1 MCSRAQPR
9 VLRAAARVK
18 GCSSACRSVAC
29 APQPAAAAFAL
40 MRCSISSSAA
50 VACTCVSG
58 AAPRRRL
65 DPLGEMAARRRNGQ
79 DGALPPL
86 SRARGMAAAGSQR
99 SEEEGSSWR
108 WCCMKS
114 GSTQAMS
121 MVGTRRAV
129 SAAVAAI
136 AVAVAALGAALAC
149 DSLGWRWRSSS
160 CSVERSSLVCQRVSA
175 CTAAACRAC
184 TASVGCGNSSA
195 ASPRSG
201 PPAAPP
207 RRTCARTVRQLRG
220 TAALCDM
227 LQARAPSQHIAT
239 LLPVYHAVCVV
250 RPCVCSPGRRG
261 KPAPARADRA
271 HSAHT
276 CRGTE

>member
-1 MCSRAQPR
+1 MCCRLQPHVLQAAAPR
-9 VLRAAARVK
+9 VR
-18 GCSSACRSVAC
+18 GCSITCRSVVC
-29 APQPAAAAFAL
+29 APQPSAAACAL
-40 MRCSISSSAA
+40 MRSSISSSAA

-86 SRARGMAAAGSQR
+86 SRGMAAAGSQR

-129 SAAVAAI
+129 SDAVAAVVAVAAAAAAAVAA
-136 AVAVAALGAALAC
+136 AVAAAAVAAAALGAALAC

-160 CSVERSSLVCQRVSA
+160 CSAERSSLVCQRVSA

-207 RRTCARTVRQLRG
+207 RRTCTRTVRQVRG
-220 TAALCDM
+220 T
-227 LQARAPSQHIAT
+227 
-239 LLPVYHAVCVV
+239 
-250 RPCVCSPGRRG
+250 
-261 KPAPARADRA
+261 
-271 HSAHT
+271 
-276 CRGTE
+276 

>member
-50 VACTCVSG
+50 VACRCVSG

-65 DPLGEMAARRRNGQ
+65 DPLGETAARRRRRGH

-86 SRARGMAAAGSQR
+86 SWACGVAVVGSQR

-114 GSTQAMS
+114 GSTHAMS
-121 MVGTRRAV
+121 IVGTRRAV
-129 SAAVAAI
+129 SAAVAAG
-136 AVAVAALGAALAC
+136 AVAVAALGAAFAL

-160 CSVERSSLVCQRVSA
+160 CSADRSSLTCQRESA

-184 TASVGCGNSSA
+184 TASVGCGSSSA

-207 RRTCARTVRQLRG
+207 RRTCARTVRQVRG
-220 TAALCDM
+220 TAALCVM
-227 LQARAPSQHIAT
+227 LQAAAPSSCPCVRLTCAREEGW
-239 LLPVYHAVCVV
+239 LGLVCAAGCGPVCVI
-250 RPCVCSPGRRG
+250 
-261 KPAPARADRA
+261 
-271 HSAHT
+271 
-276 CRGTE
+276 

>member
-1 MCSRAQPR
+1 MCSRLQPR
-9 VLRAAARVK
+9 VLQAAAPRVR

-50 VACTCVSG
+50 VACRCVSG

-65 DPLGEMAARRRNGQ
+65 DPLGETAARRRRRGQ

-86 SRARGMAAAGSQR
+86 AWACGVAVAGSQR

-121 MVGTRRAV
+121 IVGTRRAV
-129 SAAVAAI
+129 SAAVAA
-136 AVAVAALGAALAC
+136 AVAALGAAALAL

-160 CSVERSSLVCQRVSA
+160 CSADRSSLVCQRVSA

-184 TASVGCGNSSA
+184 TASVGCGSNSA

-207 RRTCARTVRQLRG
+207 RRTCARTVRQVRG
-220 TAALCDM
+220 PH
-227 LQARAPSQHIAT
+227 PSPSSYCT
-239 LLPVYHAVCVV
+239 KVLPLTCTEEK
-250 RPCVCSPGRRG
+250 PCV
-261 KPAPARADRA
+261 
-271 HSAHT
+271 
-276 CRGTE
+276 